1 MNEVEGEVEA
11 VAQAFYDAQK
21 NARGWRREPEVLKE
35 PFRRNARAVIEALE
49 RHRMPVISKVLVV
62 EDEKDIRD
70 LAIFYLE
77 EAGFSVITATN
88 GDEAVKLLEVGE
100 APDVLFT
107 DVRMPGQIDGSAVAK
122 AYRARFPDMPV
133 LYGTNYAHE
142 AATVPGATIF
152 PKPYKMSHVVL
163 FLSGLKNSCATKSS
177 GAG

>member
-11 VAQAFYDAQK
+11 VAKAFYDAQK
-21 NARGWRREPEVLKE
+21 NARGWLREPEVLKD

-49 RHRMPVISKVLVV
+49 RHRTPVISKVLVV

-70 LAIFYLE
+70 LAVFYLE
-77 EAGFSVITATN
+77 EAGFTVITATN
-88 GDEAVKLLEVGE
+88 GDEAVELLEGGE

-107 DVRMPGQIDGSAVAK
+107 DIRMPGHVDGSAVAR

-133 LYGTNYAHE
+133 FYGTNYAYE
-142 AATVPGATIF
+142 VTAVPGATVF
-152 PKPYKMSHVVL
+152 PKPYKMSHVVS
-163 FLSGLKNSCATKSS
+163 FLSELKNSCITKNS